1 MKRLLLI
8 LFLLSVI
15 PAAGIAQELDDELEE
30 IASQLREAQSQKRL
44 LQQRLQL
51 TDERIKLLTEVRKL
65 VLSLGNLEEQIEE
78 AEAKDDARKAERLI
92 AQLEDAEI
100 NVELAHT
107 KLELLERRGGVLDLL
122 ADLWEPELKSL
133 NDEAESLLKMTDA
146 VKRLIDRLFK
156 ARRDGPES
164 EVDELEQELEA
175 AAETFDR
182 RLEILQLKVELHW
195 AREEGDGEA
204 VRELESELKELGGDR
219 DVEPREKPSKA
230 EARNRPAPMKLSA
243 EEIVAAGKLDFQKHI
258 VPLLNNS
265 CSECHGKDTA
275 EGDLNLAALV
285 ETRPLV
291 INRTH
296 WVNVIQ
302 QLKVRSMPPADA
314 EHPAEADRRTMV
326 AWLTNEIDNFD
337 YATVRQPGYEQARR
351 LTHDE
356 YNNTIRDL
364 TGIDI
369 RPADRFPADLTATS
383 GFENSANSLF
393 LQPITLERYIGAAE
407 SIAAAAW
414 PENPRS
420 VEQRAAWQL
429 LVGDVSD
436 LRAEDAVETVL
447 RSFGRRAYRRPI
459 EAEEVASLASHYERR
474 LGRGASPREALRD
487 VLQVMLVSPSFLIR
501 TERDGSKVGQP
512 FRISEW
518 ELASRL
524 SYFLWASMPDAEL
537 IQLAEAGQLS
547 KPDVLRTTV
556 ERMLRDPKANTLG
569 SIFASQWLGFTD
581 LGRVRPGQIDNPWAT
596 DSLIAAMKDESA
608 MLFNSIVRNNAP
620 LDRLIDAD
628 YTFVN
633 EELAKHYQMSGVRG
647 SQMRQVSLQSSPR
660 RGILG
665 HGSILAVTSFPER
678 TSPVIRGNWILSELL
693 GTPPPPPPP
702 NVSEFDEEV
711 SENRKLTQRQKLE
724 LHRQKPNCY
733 SCHSQIDPLGFAL
746 EEFEWFGRHRPTSR
760 GKPVD
765 TTGQLPDGQPFKG
778 LTGLTQALLRDRI
791 DDLTTQVCRKM
802 LSYALGRQLEYY
814 DEATVR
820 ELVAEMQTHERRIP
834 ALIHAIVRSDT
845 FQMKQTEADSQERH

>member
-1 MKRLLLI
+1 
-8 LFLLSVI
+8 
-15 PAAGIAQELDDELEE
+15 
-30 IASQLREAQSQKRL
+30 
-44 LQQRLQL
+44 
-51 TDERIKLLTEVRKL
+51 
-65 VLSLGNLEEQIEE
+65 
-78 AEAKDDARKAERLI
+78 
-92 AQLEDAEI
+92 LEDAEI

-556 ERMLRDPKANTLG
+556 E
-569 SIFASQWLGFTD
+569 
-581 LGRVRPGQIDNPWAT
+581 
-596 DSLIAAMKDESA
+596 
-608 MLFNSIVRNNAP
+608 
-620 LDRLIDAD
+620 AD
-628 YTFVN
+628 
-633 EELAKHYQMSGVRG
+633 
-647 SQMRQVSLQSSPR
+647 
-660 RGILG
+660 
-665 HGSILAVTSFPER
+665 
-678 TSPVIRGNWILSELL
+678 
-693 GTPPPPPPP
+693 
-702 NVSEFDEEV
+702 
-711 SENRKLTQRQKLE
+711 
-724 LHRQKPNCY
+724 
-733 SCHSQIDPLGFAL
+733 
-746 EEFEWFGRHRPTSR
+746 
-760 GKPVD
+760 
-765 TTGQLPDGQPFKG
+765 
-778 LTGLTQALLRDRI
+778 
-791 DDLTTQVCRKM
+791 
-802 LSYALGRQLEYY
+802 
-814 DEATVR
+814 
-820 ELVAEMQTHERRIP
+820 
-834 ALIHAIVRSDT
+834 
-845 FQMKQTEADSQERH
+845 

>member
-8 LFLLSVI
+8 LFFLNVI
-15 PAAGIAQELDDELEE
+15 PAAGIVQELDEELED
-30 IASQLREAQSQKRL
+30 IASQLRVAQSQK
-44 LQQRLQL
+44 LQLQRRLQL

-65 VLSLGNLEEQIEE
+65 MLSLGSLEAQIEE
-78 AEAKDDARKAERLI
+78 AEAKDDERKAERLI
-92 AQLEDAEI
+92 AQLEEAEN
-100 NVELAHT
+100 NVELAHS

-133 NDEAESLLKMTDA
+133 NDEAESLLKLIDA
-146 VKRLIDRLFK
+146 VKGLIDRLFK
-156 ARRDGPES
+156 ARRDGLES
-164 EVDELEQELEA
+164 AVDELEQELEA
-175 AAETFDR
+175 AADTFDR

-204 VRELESELKELGGDR
+204 VRELESELKELGGEG
-219 DVEPREKPSKA
+219 DVEPREKLGKA
-230 EARNRPAPMKLSA
+230 EARSRPAPMTLSA
-243 EEIVAAGKLDFQKHI
+243 EEIVAAGKLDFQKDI
-258 VPLLNNS
+258 VPLLNKS
-265 CSECHGKDTA
+265 CSECHGKNSAD
-275 EGDLNLAALV
+275 GDLNLDTLV

-291 INRTH
+291 VNRTH

-302 QLKVRSMPPADA
+302 QLKIRSMPPVDA
-314 EHPAEADRRTMV
+314 EQPAETDRRTMV
-326 AWLTNEIDNFD
+326 AWLTNAIENFD
-337 YATVRQPGYEQARR
+337 YSTVRQPGYEPARR

-414 PENPRS
+414 PKNPRTA
-420 VEQRAAWQL
+420 VQRAAWQL
-429 LVGDVSD
+429 LMGDVSD
-436 LRAEDAVETVL
+436 LRAEGAIESVL
-447 RSFGRRAYRRPI
+447 RSFGRRAYRRLV
-459 EAEEVASLASHYERR
+459 EAEEIAALVGHYERR
-474 LGRGASPREALRD
+474 LSREASPREALRD
-487 VLQVMLVSPSFLIR
+487 VVQVMLVSPSFLIR
-501 TERDGSKVGQP
+501 TESDGSKVGQP

-524 SYFLWASMPDAEL
+524 SYFLWASMPDADL
-537 IQLAEAGQLS
+537 FQLAEAGQLS
-547 KPDVLRTTV
+547 KADVLRTAV
-556 ERMLRDPKANTLG
+556 ERMLKDPKASTLG

-608 MLFNSIVRNNAP
+608 MLFNSVVRNNAP

-647 SQMRQVSLQSSPR
+647 DKMRQVSLQTSPR

-665 HGSILAVTSFPER
+665 HGSILAVTSFPGR

-702 NVSEFDEEV
+702 NVSEFDERV
-711 SENRKLTQRQKLE
+711 AENRKLTQRQKLE
-724 LHRQKPNCY
+724 RHRQKPNCY

-760 GKPVD
+760 GKAVD
-765 TTGQLPDGQPFKG
+765 TNGQLPDGEPFEG
-778 LTGLTQALLRDRI
+778 LTGLTQSLLRDRI
-791 DDLTTQVCRKM
+791 DDLTTQICRKM
-802 LSYALGRQLEYY
+802 LSYALGRQLEFY

-820 ELVAEMQTHERRIP
+820 ELVAEMQTHERRVP
-834 ALIHAIVRSDT
+834 ALIHAIVQNDT
-845 FQMKQTEADSQERH
+845 FQMKQVEADFPARN